1 MGLTTPLFL
10 GWFLYCCCCCCF
22 PVVLLQM
29 SSGKYLSLHW
39 LWIYSFAG
47 GALHSSRCAEP
58 NLCRNQEGPKCRHA
72 MERGQRLLAP
82 LRSCCLHFCWMHP
95 YQILGV
101 FDHSWKKSG
110 WRITDQKRVKSCP
123 ALPKSSCTLPM
134 CWWHGVWTTAAS
146 PGYSKLHFQQLS
158 WILLFWQCACS
169 SQRERNQHP
178 TGEMGAELHVPSIWA
193 QIVSYPLKKINSSFC
208 LFGKN

>member
-1 MGLTTPLFL
+1 
-10 GWFLYCCCCCCF
+10 
-22 PVVLLQM
+22 M

-47 GALHSSRCAEP
+47 GALHGSRCAEP

-82 LRSCCLHFCWMHP
+82 LRSCCLHFCWMQTF
-95 YQILGV
+95 QILGV

-123 ALPKSSCTLPM
+123 VLPKSSCTLTSHVLVAQHVNNCSITRVLKTAFPAALLDSPVLTM
-134 CWWHGVWTTAAS
+134 CLLLSKGKGPASHWRNGCWAACAQHLGS
-146 PGYSKLHFQQLS
+146 NCVLPTEEDKLF
-158 WILLFWQCACS
+158 LLPFWEKLMAD
-169 SQRERNQHP
+169 
-178 TGEMGAELHVPSIWA
+178 
-193 QIVSYPLKKINSSFC
+193 
-208 LFGKN
+208 